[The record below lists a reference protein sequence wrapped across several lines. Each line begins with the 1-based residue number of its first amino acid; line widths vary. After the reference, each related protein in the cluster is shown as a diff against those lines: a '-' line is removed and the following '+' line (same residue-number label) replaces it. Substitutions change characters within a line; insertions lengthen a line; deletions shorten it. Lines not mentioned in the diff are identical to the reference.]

1 MPSKMCAMTRK
12 TGSHVAYAAALLSA
26 VGVVAIAGCSSPEP
40 NVASVGAGTSTPSD
54 PTSSPTTSSKDTAC
68 EADADCAVV
77 ETECCDHCNGGKVEA
92 YRKEVAPSHK
102 KAGCEQTMC
111 TERGCGAASAVCKDK
126 VCAVVIAPLDGP
138 PVGS

>member
-1 MPSKMCAMTRK
+1 MTHPLR
-12 TGSHVAYAAALLSA
+12 SAACVAVLSMFVSAAA
-26 VGVVAIAGCSSPEP
+26 VGCSSPEP
-40 NVASVGAGTSTPSD
+40 NVGSVGAGTSSTTDGPS
-54 PTSSPTTSSKDTAC
+54 TSSPVASEKDRAC
-68 EADADCAVV
+68 EADSDCAVI

-126 VCAVVIAPLDGP
+126 VCSVVIAPLDGP

>member
-1 MPSKMCAMTRK
+1 MTKRRA
-12 TGSHVAYAAALLSA
+12 SHVAYASASLGAMILAAA
-26 VGVVAIAGCSSPEP
+26 VGCSSPEP
-40 NVASVGAGTSTPSD
+40 NVGSVGAGTSTPTEPTS
-54 PTSSPTTSSKDTAC
+54 TSSPSTKDTAC
-68 EADADCAVV
+68 EADSDCAVV

-102 KAGCEQTMC
+102 KSGCEQTMC